1 MMAVSWMFKEV
12 NSMGH
17 RLFVLVAFSVLLLS
31 GLAWAADGNVES
43 VDKRVCEVAGILC
56 SFCD

>member
-1 MMAVSWMFKEV
+1 MAVSWMFKEV
-12 NSMGH
+12 ISMRH
-17 RLFVLVAFSVLLLS
+17 RLFVVAAFYVLLLS
-31 GLAWAADGNVES
+31 GLVWAADGNVES